1 MVWQYFEGLL
11 SFWHNFESTWA
22 NLDAFGRMFI
32 VVNSHIMNKDI
43 YHLVTLTI
51 KGLIGAKNNRH
62 WDVKELMT
70 KDNRYNEDTKERK
83 LILMNAEKSFS
94 REGSRRLW
102 AQIAFLASCQNKSKP
117 IIIVET
123 NKSYQF
129 KNKTKILIF
138 SKLNFP
144 LPIFLPRLR
153 NEVLLLFSWQCFGLF
168 RTFLSSYKR

>member
-102 AQIAFLASCQNKSKP
+102 AQIAFLASCQN
-117 IIIVET
+117 
-123 NKSYQF
+123 
-129 KNKTKILIF
+129 
-138 SKLNFP
+138 NFP